1 MAQPFLELARSIA
14 NSGAHDV
21 AVDLL
26 RTVPGL
32 PPIMQTFHLLSIAVV
47 LGSTVLISLRTL
59 GVAARTQVPGEM
71 AQRLAPWT
79 WSALPVLFVSGL
91 IFVLARPQ
99 RYFTNPVFAI
109 KFALLVPALTAAVL
123 LYRNLQSS
131 ASIGGNARIFAV
143 LNLIAWSGIVLA
155 GRWIAYAD
163 YLFPPE

>member
-14 NSGAHDV
+14 NSSAHDV

-32 PPIMQTFHLLSIAVV
+32 PPIMQTFHLLSIAAV

-59 GVAARTQVPGEM
+59 GWAAGNQTPSEM
-71 AQRLAPWT
+71 AQRFAPWT
-79 WSALPVLFVSGL
+79 WSALPVLFVSGM

-99 RYFTNPVFAI
+99 RYFTNPVFGI
-109 KFALLVPALTAAVL
+109 KFALLVPALILAVL
-123 LYRNLQSS
+123 LYRTLQSNSSISGS
-131 ASIGGNARIFAV
+131 ARLLAV
-143 LNLIAWSGIVLA
+143 MNLIAWSGVVLA